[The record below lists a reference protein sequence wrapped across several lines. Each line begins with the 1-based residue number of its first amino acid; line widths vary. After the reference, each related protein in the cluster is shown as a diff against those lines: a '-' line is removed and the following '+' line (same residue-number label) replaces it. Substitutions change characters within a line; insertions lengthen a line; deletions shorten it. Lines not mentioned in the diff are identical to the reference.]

1 MIIQIPFAYR
11 IGVRRPRARNFSPF
25 WNLAF
30 AQLQIAEIE
39 ASSVELMC
47 QVANTD
53 DPTVGHVSPVFRQ
66 VKTPKGE
73 TRPCRVYL
81 VDGRLFAE
89 TCSVEDL
96 TNDAVS
102 IGNPFDVSLYGEGL
116 HYSLLRSDE
125 LDRVGMGKD
134 VPDHPL
140 TTAELPAF
148 TRGEVAAV
156 EDDRGAARLSILQR
170 RASELKVLDG
180 MVLAPVG
187 EPRLAVVVT
196 VPTSWPSA
204 EQVVRSIH
212 VRIEEAPAR
221 ASAFRWATIGARG
234 HTDFTDRLHYALDR
248 IPQALDAAERLEEF
262 ARADGLA
269 ERAPLPFVDHL
280 NADFLREDGSSLTVV
295 AGKQIS
301 EIPAVLDMPED
312 AIAAWVNVR
321 DTVREFRSGPTATVD
336 ALWAFETAAKGI
348 DVQKMPLW
356 IAGEAGREADHAV
369 AVGRAW
375 STAGAAPDT
384 PSERTVAWEIGS
396 FRDLPHGIG
405 DELKELFS
413 PGEHA
418 LILVRRNMRT
428 SDMSERSRRGW
439 MAIAFDGAG
448 AVLGETKW
456 GDTIGIEDEMRA
468 TAQKH
473 FEAKIARSLTNQAA
487 DELAEFGL

>member
-25 WNLAF
+25 WNLAV
-30 AQLQIAEIE
+30 ATLQIAEIE
-39 ASSVELMC
+39 AASVELMC

-73 TRPCRVYL
+73 TRPCRVYRL
-81 VDGRLFAE
+81 DGRLFAE
-89 TCSVEDL
+89 TCSIEDL

-140 TTAELPAF
+140 TAAELPGF
-148 TRGEVAAV
+148 TKGEIAAV
-156 EDDRGAARLSILQR
+156 EDDRGAARLSLLQR
-170 RASELKVLDG
+170 RASELRVLDG

-196 VPTSWPSA
+196 VPTSWASA
-204 EQVVRSIH
+204 EQAVRSVH

-221 ASAFRWATIGARG
+221 ASAFRWAVIGLRG

-262 ARADGLA
+262 ALADGLA
-269 ERAPLPFVDHL
+269 ERAPLPFVEHL
-280 NADFLREDGSSLTVV
+280 SSDFLREDASSLTVV

-301 EIPAVLDMPED
+301 EIPGVLDLPEE

-321 DTVREFRSGPTATVD
+321 DAAREFRSGPTATVD
-336 ALWAFETAAKGI
+336 SLREFAAAVGGI

-356 IAGEAGREADHAV
+356 VAEEAVREADHAV

-384 PSERTVAWEIGS
+384 ASDRTVAWEAGS

-413 PGEHA
+413 SGEHA
-418 LILVRRNMRT
+418 LVIVRRNMRT
-428 SDMSERSRRGW
+428 PDMSERNRRGW

-448 AVLGETKW
+448 TVLGEARW
-456 GDTIGIEDEMRA
+456 GDTIGVEEEMRG

-473 FEAKIARSLTNQAA
+473 FEAKIARSLADQAVA
-487 DELAEFGL
+487 ELAEFGI

>member
-25 WNLAF
+25 WNLAV
-30 AQLQIAEIE
+30 ATLQIAEIE
-39 ASSVELMC
+39 ATSVELMC

-53 DPTVGHVSPVFRQ
+53 DPTVGHASPVFRQ

-73 TRPCRVYL
+73 TRPCKVYRL
-81 VDGRLFAE
+81 DGRLFAE
-89 TCSVEDL
+89 TCSIEDL
-96 TNDAVS
+96 ANDAVS

-140 TTAELPAF
+140 TAAELPEF
-148 TRGEVAAV
+148 TKGEVAAV
-156 EDDRGAARLSILQR
+156 EDDRGAARLRLLQR
-170 RASELKVLDG
+170 RASELRVLDG

-204 EQVVRSIH
+204 EQVVRSVH
-212 VRIEEAPAR
+212 VRIEEGPAR
-221 ASAFRWATIGARG
+221 VSAFRWAVIGLRG

-248 IPQALDAAERLEEF
+248 IPQALDAAKQLEDF

-269 ERAPLPFVDHL
+269 ERAPLPFVEQL
-280 NADFLREDGSSLTVV
+280 SADFLREDGSSLTVV

-301 EIPAVLDMPED
+301 EIPGVLDLPED
-312 AIAAWVNVR
+312 AIAAWVDVR
-321 DTVREFRSGPTATVD
+321 DAAREFRSGTTPTVD
-336 ALWAFETAAKGI
+336 ALWAFEAAAKGR

-356 IAGEAGREADHAV
+356 VASEATREADHAV
-369 AVGRAW
+369 AVGRSW
-375 STAGAAPDT
+375 STADAAPDT
-384 PSERTVAWEIGS
+384 PSDRTVAWEAGS
-396 FRDLPHGIG
+396 FRDVPHGIG
-405 DELKELFS
+405 DELKKLFS

-418 LILVRRNMRT
+418 LVIVRRNMRT
-428 SDMSERSRRGW
+428 PDMSQRSRRGW
-439 MAIAFDGAG
+439 MALVFDGAG
-448 AVLGETKW
+448 TVLGEAKW
-456 GDTIGIEDEMRA
+456 GDTIGIEEEMRS

-473 FEAKIARSLTNQAA
+473 CEAKIARSLASQAA
-487 DELAEFGL
+487 AELADFGL